1 MTTAPTLVIVGASLA
16 GAKAAEGARDAG
28 YEGRIVLVG
37 DEPHLPYERPPLSK
51 AVLRGEAEPDSARVH
66 PIGYYGEHEIELVA
80 DEVTGI
86 DPAGRR
92 VRLAGGLQIPF
103 DSLVLATGAAPR
115 RLDVPGADLD
125 GVRYLRTLDDSLA
138 LREAIRDTARVV
150 VIGAGWIGSEVA
162 ASARQMGVDVVL
174 VDPGPAPLRRVVGDE
189 VSEMFLRLHADH
201 GVTLRMGSAVRE
213 LRGAGRVEQVRAR

>member
-1 MTTAPTLVIVGASLA
+1 MTKVPTLVIVGASLA

-28 YEGRIVLVG
+28 YDGRIVLVG

-92 VRLAGGLQIPF
+92 VRLAGGGQIPF

-125 GVRYLRTLDDSLA
+125 GVHYLRTLDDSLA
-138 LREAIRDTARVV
+138 LRRGDPRH
-150 VIGAGWIGSEVA
+150 GPRRRHRS
-162 ASARQMGVDVVL
+162 GVDRL
-174 VDPGPAPLRRVVGDE
+174 GGCGLCSADGRR
-189 VSEMFLRLHADH
+189 R
-201 GVTLRMGSAVRE
+201 
-213 LRGAGRVEQVRAR
+213 RARRSRAGAPTACGR